1 MAWLCPSLYFYAY
14 VECSGCRFHA
24 FYVWNGCGHF
34 SPSIRTCM
42 HMCICVYELWKR
54 AACYSLFIY
63 MYTDTIEE
71 AVINLLVYIYNGA
84 EHLDP
89 LTHLCGG
96 QRGCRAHTSYIYI
109 YIGANPL
116 SAASWIIITSCHFVF
131 CIAFQLNI
139 HFLSKHDPH
148 NCLCCMSRVE
158 TLEISNISKDFQ

>member
-1 MAWLCPSLYFYAY
+1 MHIYTYLECKGAVRMCIYMYIWVAWLCPSLYFYAY

-84 EHLDP
+84 GHLDP

-96 QRGCRAHTSYIYI
+96 QRGCRAHTSYIHMERRWPSHSFYT
-109 YIGANPL
+109 YVECIGCRFRP
-116 SAASWIIITSCHFVF
+116 SYT
-131 CIAFQLNI
+131 
-139 HFLSKHDPH
+139 
-148 NCLCCMSRVE
+148 
-158 TLEISNISKDFQ
+158 